1 MKFVGKDQPIHDAK
15 NKASGS
21 LRYTADVMLPDMAYI
36 CMIYSR
42 IAHGFVKHVDAVKA
56 LAMDGVL
63 GIYHCFNT
71 TDRKYNRYRSQFS
84 QELPEEECAFHR
96 YVRFVGDRVAAVAAK
111 DLETA
116 RRAASLVQI
125 EYEELPYAVTFA
137 DALAGKSVLPGHS
150 PICDEFTAALGEQCT
165 GVVTVETELEFP
177 RLHHATMETH
187 ACIADYD
194 PYQDKLIIYSPN
206 QSVFGIRTMLADYL
220 DMPYHRIR
228 VIKAPMGGSFGG
240 KQEWFTEPVAA
251 LIARELK
258 RPVKLCF
265 SRSESMVSA
274 YVRAPMKSRMV
285 TQFDQDGTLR
295 ALELNVLADAGA
307 YIGNTKDYIRTLYGK
322 LFRCYRVPWARFH
335 ACIVSSNTPVSG
347 AYRSWSAA
355 EEAMMMEHNLN
366 SAARR
371 LGMDQIELRLKN
383 VLLPGDVDAKT
394 GIPLE
399 NICIREALLR
409 GRELF
414 DWKGKKAADE
424 LFNATSERY
433 RRGVGIG
440 CGGHGNTYF
449 PRHNDF
455 ACVKLAMNEDG
466 SICASM
472 TLHDHGCGT
481 VTAMQT
487 IIAEVLDVA
496 PDCIELREGDTSTT
510 PFDYGCYASRTTFV
524 NGRAAQEAAK
534 ALRQE
539 LCIAAAQLWHI
550 PVDAPLYTKDGCVHN
565 YEDESFCH
573 SYREITQR
581 SLTELRR
588 IIQATAS
595 FTETSNPGVTGA
607 HFAHV
612 EVDTF
617 TGFVRILDYL
627 AVHDIGQPVN
637 PAMCIAQIQGAVQMG
652 CGAALR
658 EDLTVSEQGKV
669 VDSLSKYHVFLA
681 PDLPDIQVELI
692 TDGDSKEGP
701 FGAKSIGEISFV
713 PVVPAICGAVNQ
725 ALGSEIGQLP
735 LNPDRIL
742 RYLSEERNRL

>member
-1 MKFVGKDQPIHDAK
+1 MKFVGKSHPIHDAK

-21 LRYTADVMLPDMAYI
+21 LKYVADVMLPRMAHI
-36 CMIYSR
+36 CLIYSN
-42 IAHGFVKHVDAVKA
+42 IPHGYVKSVNAAAA
-56 LAMDGVL
+56 LSVDGVI
-63 GIYHCFNT
+63 GVFHCFNT
-71 TDRKYNRYRSQFS
+71 SSRKYNRYRSQFS
-84 QELPEEECAFHR
+84 QELPDEERAFHR
-96 YVRFVGDRVAAVAAK
+96 YVRFVGDRVAAVVAR

-116 RRAASLVQI
+116 RRAAVLVQI
-125 EYEELPYAVTFA
+125 EYEEIPYAVTIE
-137 DALAGKSVLPGHS
+137 DALAGKSVLPGEN
-150 PICDEFTAALGEQCT
+150 PVRDEFTATLGT
-165 GVVTVETELEFP
+165 PRSGGVCVETELDFP

-194 PYQDKLIIYSPN
+194 PYQDKLTVYSPN

-220 DMPYHRIR
+220 EMPYQHIR

-251 LIARELK
+251 LIAKELK

-265 SRSESMVSA
+265 SRSEAMASA

-285 TQFDQDGTLR
+285 TRFSPDGTLQS
-295 ALELNVLADAGA
+295 LDLDVLADAGA
-307 YIGNTKDYIRTLYGK
+307 YMGNTKDYMRTLYGK
-322 LFRCYRVPWARFH
+322 LFRCYRVPYAHYRAR
-335 ACIVSSNTPVSG
+335 IVSSNTPVSG

-366 SAARR
+366 VAALR
-371 LGMDQIELRLKN
+371 LGMDPIELRLKN
-383 VLLPGDVDAKT
+383 VLLTGDMDEKS
-394 GIPLE
+394 GLPLE
-399 NICIREALLR
+399 EIRIREAILR

-414 DWKGKKAADE
+414 DWDGKKAADE
-424 LFNATSERY
+424 KFNAGSER
-433 RRGVGIG
+433 RQRGVGIG

-455 ACVKLAMNEDG
+455 ACASLSMNEDG

-481 VTAMQT
+481 ITAMQA
-487 IIAEVLDVA
+487 IIAEALDIT
-496 PDCIELREGDTSTT
+496 PDLIELREGDTSAT

-534 ALRQE
+534 ALLQE
-539 LCIAAAQLWHI
+539 LYSATSLLWHI
-550 PVDAPLYTKDGCVHN
+550 PKEDLYAENGCVYSRN
-565 YEDESFCH
+565 DESF
-573 SYREITQR
+573 SRTYREISQH

-612 EVDTF
+612 EVDTY

-627 AVHDIGQPVN
+627 AVHDIGQPIN
-637 PAMCIAQIQGAVQMG
+637 PAMCVAQIQGAVQMG

-658 EDLTVSEQGKV
+658 EKLTVNAQGRPL
-669 VDSLSKYHVFLA
+669 DSLSKYHVFLA
-681 PDLPDIQVELI
+681 TDLPDIQVELI
-692 TDGDSKEGP
+692 TDGTSKEGP
-701 FGAKSIGEISFV
+701 YGAKSIGEVSFV
-713 PVVPAICGAVNQ
+713 PVAPAICGAVNQ
-725 ALGSEIGQLP
+725 ALKSEIGHLP
-735 LNPDRIL
+735 LDPDRIL
-742 RYLSEERNRL
+742 SYLSKERNKP